1 MERKMIKR
9 NTNYY
14 GGLADVIEEWLD
26 THDEWLEREEV
37 SNQVQPYR
45 KKSEDTKIS
54 DQSES

>member
-1 MERKMIKR
+1 MIKR

-26 THDEWLEREEV
+26 KNDEWLEQEEV

>member
-1 MERKMIKR
+1 MIKR